1 MAVREVLNM
10 VEGKG
15 KEEEKKPRGGR
26 RKNAFGNS
34 NSTFISKEI
43 RDWARKES
51 LNDKDFLRWK

>member
-1 MAVREVLNM
+1 MTES
-10 VEGKG
+10 KG
-15 KEEEKKPRGGR
+15 KEEEKKTRGGR

-34 NSTFISKEI
+34 NSTFIAKEI